1 MVHHFKN
8 ASFLVS
14 SRFSGEQVQF
24 RMDGFKGVWILLLVF
39 CSVSNGLAMSLASR
53 NLNEDHAAAAYYKP
67 LEKSKIIIMLLA
79 ISHYVFVRIP
89 WNNVTIAFLARLI
102 KKKQPGRE
110 KKLTASRGCF

>member
-39 CSVSNGLAMSLASR
+39 CLVSNGLAMSLASR
-53 NLNEDHAAAAYYKP
+53 NLNEDPAAAAYYKP
-67 LEKSKIIIMLLA
+67 LEKSKIMIMLLA
-79 ISHYVFVRIP
+79 ISHYVFVRIRIP

-102 KKKQPGRE
+102 KKKPTWSGKE
-110 KKLTASRGCF
+110 TNC